1 MKKQFPLNALT
12 MACMGAI
19 SVGALATAP
28 GSALADNGQNKKRGT
43 YLAGDFHNH
52 STCSDG
58 STSMQKKIKK
68 SMDRNAETP
77 WGLDWFVQAGH
88 GGTGSRNCTL
98 TEDPSLA
105 TPAYPHVTGPAPF
118 DVRNP
123 ATSTTPAQYNG
134 PQTTWAQSIG
144 AAAIKGNLSGSGATQ
159 NMHRWQSIQSY
170 QYPLLEYLAALRNQ
184 PIFMGLESVVAGHEH
199 TSMSVV
205 TGQLPASV
213 FNTQLP
219 STPGYTPLGDA
230 NALAKWAY
238 CFDRGTTDTS
248 RGNTV
253 TQPGNVNTGVGN
265 NWDCSVPGSA
275 NAANP
280 DWSAPAAR
288 LVGANGALGH
298 AKTVEALK
306 WMGANHANGSYY
318 VPAHL
323 ERAGPFNP
331 AGNNGFNI
339 EHLRNFN
346 NAAPQVAFGFESQ
359 PGHGASDRRGEYNL
373 RRNNFGVAGAIN
385 RLDSAGGTT
394 YGGTGVYAAQIG
406 GVWDALLGEGR
417 NWWFFASSDWHS
429 RGAFGSDDRR
439 SDNDFWPG
447 EYQRN
452 YTMVRTNSQRVNPQT
467 VVDGLRSGNNWVDS
481 GQLIDRLAFVAC
493 VANGSGDKDDDDHR
507 RWDNDHD
514 RDDRD
519 DRDGGKN
526 GRSARAVHALALKAA
541 RDNTDIDLKGCAT
554 MGEKLVVPRG
564 SDVIV
569 SIVVRDPAGK
579 SYSPYSFPNPSLA
592 QVGITQPLDEP
603 VLDHVDVI
611 RGMVTGLK
619 TPGGADYAAA
629 WPDNWVDMANPQQ
642 LRPLAGVP
650 AAVKNDTAAVV
661 KTFNAK
667 SWSAGRDKS
676 EYKRMTFRVKN
687 VASSQYL
694 RLRGT
699 NMPPSVPFETDT
711 SGNPLSDLW
720 TNTGEIQFKDKAGIE
735 FPTNSMLKIPC
746 KAVGN
751 NVPDNAA
758 IYTGVNQLKID
769 GCPNHLPV
777 VNGQRMVGFDVAAWS
792 DLWFYSNPIFI
803 EVQGNMRVAGV
814 K

>member
-1 MKKQFPLNALT
+1 MKTQFPL
-12 MACMGAI
+12 
-19 SVGALATAP
+19 
-28 GSALADNGQNKKRGT
+28 SALSLASIATLGMGLLASAPAQADKDRDAKKRGT

-58 STSMQKKIKK
+58 STSLQKKVKK
-68 SMDRNAETP
+68 SMDRDAETP

-98 TEDPSLA
+98 AEDPSLS
-105 TPAYPHVTGPAPF
+105 TPAYPHVTGPTPF

-123 ATSTTPAQYNG
+123 ANSTAPAQYNG
-134 PQTTWAQSIG
+134 PQTTWAQTIG
-144 AAAIKGNLSGSGATQ
+144 AGAIKGNLSGSGATQ
-159 NMHRWQSIQSY
+159 NMHRWQAIQSY
-170 QYPLLEYLAALRNQ
+170 QYPQLEYLAALRSQ

-199 TSMSVV
+199 TSMGVI
-205 TGQLPASV
+205 TGQLPASA
-213 FNTQLP
+213 FSTALP
-219 STPGYTPLGDA
+219 TTPGYNALGNS
-230 NALAKWAY
+230 NALAFWTY
-238 CFDRGTTDTS
+238 CFDRGTSDTS
-248 RGNTV
+248 RGNFT

-265 NWDCSVPGSA
+265 NWDCSVPGSLNA
-275 NAANP
+275 GNADWNAA
-280 DWSAPAAR
+280 AAR
-288 LVGANGALGH
+288 LTGANGDLGH
-298 AKTVEALK
+298 AKTVESLK
-306 WMGANHANGSYY
+306 WMAAFHPAGSYY

-331 AGNNGFNI
+331 IGNNGFNV

-373 RRNNFGVAGAIN
+373 RRNNFAASGQPQN
-385 RLDSAGGTT
+385 RLDSVGGTT
-394 YGGTGVYAAQIG
+394 YGGTGVYAAQVG

-452 YTMVRTNSQRVNPQT
+452 YAMVRHGSERVNPQT
-467 VVDGLRSGNNWVDS
+467 IVDGLRSGNNWVDS

-493 VANGSGDKDDDDHR
+493 IGNPAPH
-507 RWDNDHD
+507 
-514 RDDRD
+514 
-519 DRDGGKN
+519 
-526 GRSARAVHALALKAA
+526 GRSEAAVEALATIAA
-541 RDNTDIDLKGCAT
+541 RNNTDIDFKGCAT
-554 MGEKLVVPRG
+554 MGEKLVVPPG
-564 SDVIV
+564 ADVVV

-579 SYSPYSFPNPSLA
+579 SYSPYSFANPSLA
-592 QVGITQPLDEP
+592 QVGITQPLDAP

-611 RGMVTGLK
+611 RGLVTGFK
-619 TPGGADYAAA
+619 QPGNADYAAA

-642 LRPLAGVP
+642 LRSLASVP
-650 AAVKNDTAAVV
+650 AAAKNESAAVI
-661 KTFNAK
+661 KTFNGAT
-667 SWSAGRDKS
+667 WSNAPGNS
-676 EYKRMTFRVKN
+676 EFKRMTFRVKG
-687 VASSQYL
+687 VAASQYL

-699 NMPPSVPFETDT
+699 NLPPSVPFETDA

-720 TNTGEIQFKDKAGIE
+720 TNTGQINFKNSSSIE
-735 FPTNSMLKIPC
+735 FATNAMLRIPC
-746 KAVGN
+746 TAVGA

-758 IYTGVNQLKID
+758 IYTGVNQPKID
-769 GCPNHLPV
+769 GCPNHLG
-777 VNGQRMVGFDVAAWS
+777 VNAAGQKMVSFDVAAWA

-803 EVQGNMRVAGV
+803 EVKGSTLVAGV

>member
-1 MKKQFPLNALT
+1 MQASDKDEGKR
-12 MACMGAI
+12 
-19 SVGALATAP
+19 
-28 GSALADNGQNKKRGT
+28 RGT

-58 STSMQKKIKK
+58 STSLQKKVKK
-68 SMDRNAETP
+68 SMDRNADTP

-98 TEDPSLA
+98 AEDASLA
-105 TPAYPHVTGPAPF
+105 TPAYPYVTGPTPF

-123 ATSTTPAQYNG
+123 ANSPNPAQYNG
-134 PQTTWAQSIG
+134 PQTTWAQTIG

-159 NMHRWQSIQSY
+159 NMWRWQSIQSY
-170 QYPLLEYLAALRNQ
+170 QYPLLEYLSALRNE

-199 TSMSVV
+199 TSMAVIS
-205 TGQLPASV
+205 GQVPASI
-213 FNTQLP
+213 FKASLP
-219 STPGYTPLGDA
+219 TAPGYNPRGNA
-230 NALAKWAY
+230 NALAMWTY
-238 CFDRGTTDTS
+238 CFDRNTSDTS
-248 RGNTV
+248 RGNTT

-265 NWDCSVPGSA
+265 NWDCSVPGSL
-275 NAANP
+275 NAGNA
-280 DWSAPAAR
+280 DWNAP
-288 LVGANGALGH
+288 GAKLNGASGEVGH

-306 WMGANHANGSYY
+306 WMGAFHPDGSYY

-323 ERAGPFNP
+323 ERAGPFNT
-331 AGNNGFNI
+331 AGNNGFNV

-346 NAAPQVAFGFESQ
+346 NAAPHVAFGFESQ

-373 RRNNFGVAGAIN
+373 RRNNFGTGGVTN
-385 RLDSAGGTT
+385 RLDSVGGTT

-452 YTMVRTNSQRVNPQT
+452 YAMVRHGGERVNPKKI
-467 VVDGLRSGNNWVDS
+467 VDGLRSGNNWVDS

-493 VANGSGDKDDDDHR
+493 VGNPAPH
-507 RWDNDHD
+507 
-514 RDDRD
+514 
-519 DRDGGKN
+519 
-526 GRSARAVHALALKAA
+526 GRSEAAVEALAAIAA
-541 RDNTDIDLKGCAT
+541 RNNTDIEFKGCAT
-554 MGEKLVVPRG
+554 MGEKLVVPPG
-564 SDVIV
+564 ADVVV

-579 SYSPYSFPNPSLA
+579 SYSPYSFANPSLA

-603 VLDHVDVI
+603 ALDRVDVI
-611 RGMVTGLK
+611 RGLVSGYRQ
-619 TPGGADYAAA
+619 PGAADYAAA

-642 LRPLAGVP
+642 LRSLASVP
-650 AAVKNDTAAVV
+650 AAAKNESAGVI
-661 KTFNAK
+661 KTFNGAT
-667 SWSAGRDKS
+667 WSGAPGRS
-676 EYKRMTFRVKN
+676 EFKRMTFRLKDVM
-687 VASSQYL
+687 ASQYL

-699 NMPPSVPFETDT
+699 NLPPSVPFETDA

-720 TNTGEIQFKDKAGIE
+720 TNTGEIQFKNQAGIE
-735 FPTNSMLKIPC
+735 FATNTMLRIPC
-746 KAVGN
+746 KAVGS
-751 NVPDNAA
+751 NVPDNAVV
-758 IYTGVNQLKID
+758 YTGVNQPKID

-777 VNGQRMVGFDVAAWS
+777 VNGQRMVGFDVAAWA

-803 EVQGNMRVAGV
+803 EVKGSTLVAGV
-814 K
+814 R